1 MMRILRYVAMFA
13 VILALF
19 AGVAALA
26 DWPVYRK
33 TPRDTAVIM
42 LSFIHGAARAD
53 CRRLTPQEIAKL
65 SPNMRHIQDCPRER
79 RSLRV
84 ELDIDDKTMFA
95 RDLKPSGI
103 AGDGQSKVYER
114 FVAPIGSHDLFVRM
128 RDTARTEGF
137 DYDRR
142 ERVTLQPDQML
153 VIDFSAETGEFL
165 IR

>member
-1 MMRILRYVAMFA
+1 VTRILRYVVMFA

-26 DWPVYRK
+26 DRPVYRK
-33 TPRDTAVIM
+33 TPRDTAVVM

-53 CRRLTPQEIAKL
+53 CRRLTSQEIAKL
-65 SPNMRHIQDCPRER
+65 SPNMRHLQDCPRER
-79 RSLRV
+79 RAIRV
-84 ELDIDDKTMFA
+84 ELDIDDKPVFA

-114 FVAPIGSHDLFVRM
+114 FMAPIGSHDLAVRM
-128 RDTARTEGF
+128 RDTARSDGF
-137 DYDRR
+137 DYERR
-142 ERVTLQPDQML
+142 EHVTLQPDQML
-153 VIDFSAETGEFL
+153 VIDFRSETGEFL